1 MAYVDCFHYVNVLCT
16 RVYLLEST
24 IKAFPSI
31 YADVEREEGECV
43 HNTTEKRTTKKIW
56 NPYKM
61 G

>member
-43 HNTTEKRTTKKIW
+43 HNTTEKRTTKKI
-56 NPYKM
+56 
-61 G
+61 